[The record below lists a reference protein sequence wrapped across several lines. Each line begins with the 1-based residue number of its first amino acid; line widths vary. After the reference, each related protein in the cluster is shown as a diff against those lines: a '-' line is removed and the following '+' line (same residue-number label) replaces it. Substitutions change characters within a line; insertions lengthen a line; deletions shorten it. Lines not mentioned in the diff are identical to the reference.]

1 MTNKSEFMEHKINR
15 LDAKI
20 LAELDKNCRISDRVL
35 AKRVR
40 RSRQTVAYRINRL
53 IKEGIITGFRT
64 AINPNKM
71 GHRIFKIYLKFRNIP
86 KRREELLSYL
96 RKSVYVYW
104 MGECDGSWDVIFEI
118 YAKDEYLFY
127 NLKNELLSSFKDIIV
142 DFHGD
147 YLLDVQQYP
156 KMYFTGKIEEPVE
169 FAGVVVDNKLDK
181 LDHKI
186 LDFIVGNARAPTIK
200 IARVVSSTPATV
212 SSRLRRLEKL
222 GVIIQYRIEV
232 NLIELGLENY
242 KAIIKLE
249 SHTKEEEKQLLEYCS
264 QLPQIQYFIRNLWQI
279 EPEFVVRNYD
289 EYYNIINKLK
299 EAFPK
304 TIKTVDSVILRTDEW
319 TPGFRKMIMPG

>member
-1 MTNKSEFMEHKINR
+1 MEQKINR

-20 LAELDKNCRISDRVL
+20 LAELDKNCRISDGVL
-35 AKRVR
+35 AKRIR

-71 GHRIFKIYLKFRNIP
+71 GRRIFKIYLKFRNIP

-104 MGECDGSWDVIFEI
+104 MGKCDGSWDLIFEI

-156 KMYFTGKIEEPVE
+156 KMYFTGKIEKPVE

-181 LDHKI
+181 LDYKI
-186 LDFIVGNARAPTIK
+186 LEFIVGNARAPTIK

-212 SSRLRRLEKL
+212 SSRLRKLEKL

-232 NLIELGLENY
+232 NLVELGLENY
-242 KAIIKLE
+242 KAIIRLE

-264 QLPQIQYFIRNLWQI
+264 QLPQTQYFIRNLWQI